1 MCHVTG
7 DRCLCVIS
15 GGLCRTSWRLPD
27 SCLCPICKSHL
38 FKLCYQNVLSKKGG
52 IKALSIFD
60 KPQNI
65 NIGAS
70 NSGGSGQQTVSVN
83 NAHNVANVDYNN
95 GWDSWHTLWDYNTV
109 GSPHDFYSLHRRR
122 FFWHT
127 QNVSAHHHNNK
138 ILTAQKH
145 GVIRKSTIL
154 LTQFHPHSVTAV
166 NKCPTIS

>member
-1 MCHVTG
+1 MTG

-15 GGLCRTSWRLPD
+15 DCLCRTSWRLPD
-27 SCLCPICKSHL
+27 SCLCPICKSHF
-38 FKLCYQNVLSKKGG
+38 FKLCYQTVLPKKCG

-65 NIGAS
+65 NIGDS
-70 NSGGSGQQTVSVN
+70 NNSGGSGLQTVSVN
-83 NAHNVANVDYNN
+83 NEHNVANVDNNN

-109 GSPHDFYSLHRRR
+109 GSHHDFYSLQRRR
-122 FFWHT
+122 FFGHT
-127 QNVSAHHHNNK
+127 QNVSAHHQNNK

-145 GVIRKSTIL
+145 RVISKSAIL
-154 LTQFHPHSVTAV
+154 LTQFHPLSVTAI